1 MVSSIADML
10 YLIQRK
16 VYKEDSG
23 ALFWDKV
30 DNRLAKIRSL
40 AKGDAALVTR

>member
-1 MVSSIADML
+1 ML

-23 ALFWDKV
+23 VLFWDKV

-40 AKGDAALVTR
+40 AKGDAALVTQ